1 MLAGITATKV
11 KATCPGYR
19 CGHVRELIHQRKPL
33 VGTGGVHG
41 HRGQAWR
48 LRVEEGLSPNASR

>member
-19 CGHVRELIHQRKPL
+19 L

-48 LRVEEGLSPNASR
+48 LRVEEGLSPKASR